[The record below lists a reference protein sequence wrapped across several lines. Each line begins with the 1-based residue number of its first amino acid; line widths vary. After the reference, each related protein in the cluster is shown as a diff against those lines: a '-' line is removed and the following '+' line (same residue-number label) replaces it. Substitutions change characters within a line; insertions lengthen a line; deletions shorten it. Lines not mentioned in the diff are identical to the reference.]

1 MAICLLEIGAA
12 IKSMFTLIVKYL
24 LQLLSDFNRVNINI
38 GDEQQNVFIIEQDYQ
53 IVTNI
58 SRQEY

>member
-12 IKSMFTLIVKYL
+12 IKSMFRLIVKYL